1 MLEVLTEILAACDK
15 SKELPL
21 AVEEL
26 TAGKTYEASEVKR
39 DGLSRVGLQD
49 YPQAWLHREEMHTEE
64 TVLFVRISPLLL
76 LQCSLQQGS
85 YCWDDNY
92 DADLSIQAVR
102 GSDIE
107 TLLQNETADL
117 QAQRAQLEELQRQIE
132 SLQNL

>member
-26 TAGKTYEASEVKR
+26 TAGKTYEASEAKR

-49 YPQAWLHREEMHTEE
+49 YPQAWLHREEIHNEE
-64 TVLFVRISPLLL
+64 TVLFIRISPLLL
-76 LQCSLQQGS
+76 LQCTLDQGF
-85 YCWDDNY
+85 YDTNY

-102 GSDIE
+102 GEDIQ
-107 TLLQNETADL
+107 TLLQSEISDL
-117 QAQRAQLEELQRQIE
+117 QADLEATQRKIE
-132 SLQNL
+132 SLQKLQ